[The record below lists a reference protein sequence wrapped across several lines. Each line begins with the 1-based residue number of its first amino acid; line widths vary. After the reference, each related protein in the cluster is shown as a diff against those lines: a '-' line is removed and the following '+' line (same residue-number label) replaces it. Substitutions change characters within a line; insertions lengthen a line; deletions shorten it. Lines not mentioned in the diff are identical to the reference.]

1 MQAVLDLFK
10 LQHDTALE
18 EKDKLIQEL
27 KSKNQQLQQQI
38 TDLQM
43 SSGVVPKSGRYPL
56 QTQEVYQR
64 QKHKSV
70 HFVLQVILEKNQT
83 PPLKF

>member
-43 SSGVVPKSGRYPL
+43 SSDVVPKSGRHIFLYFQL
-56 QTQEVYQR
+56 MMKQYLLRLV
-64 QKHKSV
+64 QKCIH
-70 HFVLQVILEKNQT
+70 LG
-83 PPLKF
+83 